1 MEGAVLFGIEP
12 STINIRKSKYT
23 IGLATEKIWDEKKY
37 SKKGK
42 KIFNEIF
49 NEWMYMNCFGKFFEI
64 NQDIKLDEKIT

>member
-42 KIFNEIF
+42 KIFNE
-49 NEWMYMNCFGKFFEI
+49 WMNMNCFGKFFEI